1 MHQYSSSRSYF
12 MSIIEAM
19 SGTNKLKSNSYFAAF
34 ILSLLL
40 LFYLSA
46 MAGILPGVSKKQCHC
61 SITIFDMFDYSEV
74 ACIRELQL

>member
-12 MSIIEAM
+12 MSIIKAM

-46 MAGILPGVSKKQCHC
+46 MAGIVPDVSKKKKQCHC
-61 SITIFDMFDYSEV
+61 SITIFHMFEH
-74 ACIRELQL
+74 